1 MAQVKFSALLPAS
14 LATKLGLGASAPSGT
29 ANLTANQLA
38 GLVVDNA
45 RKLAAAVIGPTVKE
59 GGAAARMGVTT
70 LVSGAKVINTTAVTA
85 NSRIFVGVQSLGTVT
100 TPKTVARPAPAS
112 RSPRPTTP
120 TPPWS
125 PGRSSSRRADPR
137 PRPRIPPRGTTT
149 MADLSMSDV
158 SQIVGALYLEN
169 VALRRAN
176 ADLQQEAPAAEPPT
190 DSVPAADAT

>member
-100 TPKTVARPAPAS
+100 TPKTVAVTARSAGTSFTITSADNTDTSVVAWKIVEPAS
-112 RSPRPTTP
+112 
-120 TPPWS
+120 
-125 PGRSSSRRADPR
+125 
-137 PRPRIPPRGTTT
+137 
-149 MADLSMSDV
+149 
-158 SQIVGALYLEN
+158 
-169 VALRRAN
+169 
-176 ADLQQEAPAAEPPT
+176 
-190 DSVPAADAT
+190 